1 MQMFRKITL
10 LFTFSLL
17 SLFVHAQDVSCKV
30 QIISQQVSN
39 TDKSIFTEME
49 KSIFEFINNTKWTT
63 DIIQIN
69 ERIECNLVIN
79 IKEQVGVDEFK
90 ATAQIQ
96 SSRPIFN
103 TSYNSTMFNYMD
115 EDWTFKYITNQPLE
129 FNENET
135 RSNLTSLI
143 AYYVYIM
150 VGLDYD
156 SYSPLGGTPY
166 FQKARNIVN
175 NAQTQTGKGWKAFD
189 GTRNRF
195 ILVDNY
201 LDNNFKPLRQAIYT
215 YHRGGMDVLSQN
227 AENGRAEIKDML
239 PTLVKLAKDRPNS
252 MALNIF
258 FIAKN
263 EELVKLF
270 SKALPNE
277 KQNIIQMLSECDP
290 GNTSKYQDIN
300 KNN

>member
-1 MQMFRKITL
+1 MQMFRKISL
-10 LFTFSLL
+10 LFTFSIL
-17 SLFVHAQDVSCKV
+17 SIIVNAQDVSCKV

-63 DIIQIN
+63 DVIQIN
-69 ERIECNLVIN
+69 ERIECNLIIN
-79 IKEQVGVDEFK
+79 VKEQLGIDEFK

-103 TSYNSTMFNYMD
+103 TSYNSTLFNYMD

-156 SYSPLGGTPY
+156 SFSPLGGTPY

-175 NAQTQTGKGWKAFD
+175 NAQNHPGKGWKAFD

-201 LDNNFKPLRQAIYT
+201 LDNNFKSLRQAINT

-239 PTLVKLAKDRPNS
+239 PILVKLAKDRPNS

-290 GNTSKYQDIN
+290 GNTSKYQEIN

>member
-1 MQMFRKITL
+1 MFKKIIFAFIL
-10 LFTFSLL
+10 LISVENLI
-17 SLFVHAQDVSCKV
+17 AQDVSCKV
-30 QIISQQVSN
+30 QILTQQLAT
-39 TDKSIFTEME
+39 TDKSIFIDME

-63 DIIQIN
+63 DVIQIN
-69 ERIECNLVIN
+69 ERIECNLILN
-79 IKEQVGVDEFK
+79 IKEQVGIDEFK

-103 TSYNSTMFNYMD
+103 SSYNSTLFNYMD
-115 EDWTFKYITNQPLE
+115 EDWTFKYIINQPLE

-156 SYSPLGGTPY
+156 SYSLFGGTTY
-166 FQKARNIVN
+166 YQKARNVVN
-175 NAQTQTGKGWKAFD
+175 NAQTQAGKGWKAFD

-195 ILVDNY
+195 ILVDNF
-201 LDNNFKPLRQAIYT
+201 LDNNFKSLRQTIYT
-215 YHRGGMDVLSQN
+215 YHRNGMDVLSQN
-227 AENGRAEIKDML
+227 IENGRSEIKDLL
-239 PTLVKLAKDRPNS
+239 PILLKLAKDRPNS

-258 FIAKN
+258 FAAKN
-263 EELVKLF
+263 DELINLF

-277 KQNIIQMLSECDP
+277 KQNIIQMLSDADP
-290 GNTSKYQDIN
+290 GNSSKYQQISR
-300 KNN
+300 NN

>member
-1 MQMFRKITL
+1 MFKKIIFAFIL
-10 LFTFSLL
+10 LISVENLI
-17 SLFVHAQDVSCKV
+17 AQDVSCKV
-30 QIISQQVSN
+30 QILTQQLAT
-39 TDKSIFTEME
+39 TDKSIFIDME

-63 DIIQIN
+63 DVIQIN
-69 ERIECNLVIN
+69 ERIECNLILN
-79 IKEQVGVDEFK
+79 IKEQVGIDEFK

-103 TSYNSTMFNYMD
+103 SSYNSTLFNYMD
-115 EDWTFKYITNQPLE
+115 EDWTFKYIINQPLE

-156 SYSPLGGTPY
+156 SYSLFGGTTY
-166 FQKARNIVN
+166 YQKARNVVN
-175 NAQTQTGKGWKAFD
+175 NAQTQPGKGWKAFD

-201 LDNNFKPLRQAIYT
+201 LDNNFKSLRQTIYT
-215 YHRGGMDVLSQN
+215 YHRNGMDVLSQN
-227 AENGRAEIKDML
+227 IENGRSEIKDLL
-239 PTLVKLAKDRPNS
+239 PILLKLAKDRPNS

-258 FIAKN
+258 FAAKN
-263 EELVKLF
+263 DELINLF

-277 KQNIIQMLSECDP
+277 KQNIIQNL
-290 GNTSKYQDIN
+290 
-300 KNN
+300 

>member
-1 MQMFRKITL
+1 MFKKIIFISIFIL
-10 LFTFSLL
+10 LGSHSFS
-17 SLFVHAQDVSCKV
+17 QDVSCKV
-30 QIISQQVSN
+30 QIISQQISS

-49 KSIFEFINNTKWTT
+49 KSIFEFINNTKWTG
-63 DIIQIN
+63 DIIQLN
-69 ERIECNLVIN
+69 ERIECNLILN

-156 SYSPLGGTPY
+156 SYSLFGGTTY

-201 LDNNFKPLRQAIYT
+201 LDNNFKPLRQTIYT

-227 AENGRAEIKDML
+227 AENGRAEIKDLL
-239 PTLVKLAKDRPNS
+239 PNLVKLAKDRPNS

-263 EELVKLF
+263 EELIKLF

-277 KQNIIQMLSECDP
+277 KQAIIQMLSDCDP
-290 GNTSKYQDIN
+290 GNTSKYQEIT

>member
-1 MQMFRKITL
+1 MR
-10 LFTFSLL
+10 
-17 SLFVHAQDVSCKV
+17 AQDVSCKV

-156 SYSPLGGTPY
+156 SFSPLGGTPY

-175 NAQTQTGKGWKAFD
+175 NAQNQTGKGWKAFD